1 MGRIYFLSLKINPS
15 PFHILK
21 INPSPFFKGHPAE
34 NDAFSGKVTPG
45 KIDGVVNPD
54 DHNYGGHSG
63 DSPYTSWTRSPD
75 IARQFAKE
83 DGLILR
89 VKIGA
94 PKEGDKWSWQ
104 YSEDRWGGS
113 KKFS

>member
-1 MGRIYFLSLKINPS
+1 MSESN
-15 PFHILK
+15 
-21 INPSPFFKGHPAE
+21 A
-34 NDAFSGKVTPG
+34 DAFKSA
-45 KIDGVVNPD
+45 IDLAKRPKR
-54 DHNYGGHSG
+54 GHSG

-104 YSEDRWGGS
+104 FSEDRWGEQEVLLKGPRS
-113 KKFS
+113 GDIEVFKP